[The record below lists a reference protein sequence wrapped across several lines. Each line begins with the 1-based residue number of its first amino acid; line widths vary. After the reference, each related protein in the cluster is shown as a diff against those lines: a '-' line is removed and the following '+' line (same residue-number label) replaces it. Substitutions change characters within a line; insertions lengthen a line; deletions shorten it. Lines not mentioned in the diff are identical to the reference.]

1 MKCLGLLLGLRNK
14 MSDDAQIDK
23 FSTLKKLLSLLCSP
37 NSLAPLKLENES
49 FTDVENGIQ
58 FEINS
63 KLIPIFATE
72 LSDDAQT
79 QQQHYDQIAD
89 AYANNLD
96 YPHTK
101 EYLKYLDGI
110 LNEVVGEESLGTCAE
125 ICCGTGEAFDLYH
138 SQIETGIGIDI
149 STAMLSYAQKK
160 HPNHLH
166 FIQGDA
172 TALPLKS
179 DSFDTVIIL
188 GGIHHVPD
196 RNNLFKEIFR
206 VLKPGGKFIYRE
218 PVSDFWLWK
227 FLRSII
233 YRISPILDHDTEAPL
248 LFNETVP
255 LLDTVGFERG
265 EWNTCG
271 FLGFCVFM
279 NSDVL
284 FFNRL
289 FRFIPGIRL
298 ITRWSAKFDAW
309 CLSFNSLKRSGL
321 QVVGS
326 AIKPFAN
333 SK

>member
-1 MKCLGLLLGLRNK
+1 MKCLGLLSERKNN
-14 MSDDAQIDK
+14 MSDAVVK
-23 FSTLKKLLSLLCSP
+23 CEVSALKRLMPLLCSP
-37 NSLAPLKLENES
+37 NSHAQLRLDNGSLIDTEN
-49 FTDVENGIQ
+49 DIH
-58 FEINS
+58 FEIS
-63 KLIPIFATE
+63 SESIPIFANE
-72 LSDDAQT
+72 LSADAKV

-101 EYLKYLDGI
+101 EYLQYLDRV
-110 LNEVVGEESLGTCAE
+110 LNDLVGEQSLGTCAE

-138 SQIETGIGIDI
+138 AQIDTGIGIDI
-149 STAMLSYAQKK
+149 STAMLSYAKKK
-160 HPNHLH
+160 HPKHLH

-172 TALPLKS
+172 TALPLQS
-179 DSFDTVIIL
+179 NSFDTVIIL

-196 RNNLFKEIFR
+196 RQNLFKEVYR
-206 VLKPGGKFIYRE
+206 VLRPGGKFIYRE

-227 FLRSII
+227 FLRTII

-248 LFNETVP
+248 LYNETVP
-255 LLDTVGFERG
+255 LLDNVGFERG

-289 FRFIPGIRL
+289 FRFIPGIRV

-326 AIKPFAN
+326 AVKPIT
-333 SK
+333 SPK

>member
-1 MKCLGLLLGLRNK
+1 MPADLVMNK
-14 MSDDAQIDK
+14 VSALEEIIP
-23 FSTLKKLLSLLCSP
+23 LLCSP
-37 NSLAPLKLENES
+37 SSHVQLKLVDGTL
-49 FTDVENGIQ
+49 TDIEHNTH

-63 KLIPIFATE
+63 ESIPIFANE
-72 LSDDAQT
+72 LSGDAQI

-101 EYLKYLDGI
+101 EYLQYLDGV
-110 LNEVVGEESLGTCAE
+110 LSDEVGEQSLGICAE
-125 ICCGTGEAFDLYH
+125 ICCGTGEAFDLYQ

-160 HPNHLH
+160 HPKHLH

-172 TALPLKS
+172 TALPLQS
-179 DSFDTVIIL
+179 NSFDTVFIL
-188 GGIHHVPD
+188 GGIHHVPE
-196 RNNLFKEIFR
+196 RIALFKEVFR

-227 FLRSII
+227 FLRAII

-248 LFNETVP
+248 LFAETVP
-255 LLDTVGFERG
+255 LLDDAGFERG
-265 EWNTCG
+265 EWKTCG

-289 FRFIPGIRL
+289 FRFIPGIRA
-298 ITRWSAKFDAW
+298 ITRWSAKFDSW
-309 CLSFNSLKRSGL
+309 CLTFNSLKRSGL

-326 AIKPFAN
+326 AVKPITN
-333 SK
+333 PK